1 MRLALFCRKVTHLA
15 AALFL
20 TFSMGCATLQPTPT
34 ITSPNAPL
42 YTYLI
47 IHGIARGAFI
57 TGKLHSNE
65 LDHVI
70 ALDHTAR
77 QTVENALQAHH
88 QNHNST
94 PSANDAQ
101 ATRALSDLLSYIER

>member
-15 AALFL
+15 AALL
-20 TFSMGCATLQPTPT
+20 LISSLGCATLQPKPV
-34 ITSPNAPL
+34 IASPNAPL

-57 TGKLHSNE
+57 TGTLHSND

-77 QTVENALQAHH
+77 QTVENALKKHLQHH
-88 QNHNST
+88 D
-94 PSANDAQ
+94 SAPNTNDIQ
-101 ATRALSDLLSYIER
+101 ATKALSDLLSYIER